1 MRGNIWQV
9 AAVGLLL
16 AVALVGLNP
25 TAERTTTAVNETD
38 QVTVQYEG
46 TVSPQPDQ
54 RALLYYDNET
64 VTINET
70 GTQETLTEGTDYEWD
85 RQDGELRFFDTA
97 NTTEGDSANITY
109 SYGTGRES
117 TGVVATVLGAVG
129 QWFGLLF
136 LMIAVGAVWKLSAGA
151 SGGF

>member
-25 TAERTTTAVNETD
+25 TAERTTTAVTETD
-38 QVTVQYEG
+38 QVTIQYDG

-64 VTINET
+64 VTAD
-70 GTQETLTEGTDYEWD
+70 GGSVTLTEGTDYEWD
-85 RQDGELRFFDTA
+85 TDDGSLRFFNTA
-97 NTTEGDSANITY
+97 NTTEGETGNITY

-117 TGVVATVLGAVG
+117 TGVVASVLGSLG
-129 QWFGLLF
+129 QWLGLLF
-136 LMIAVGAVWKLSAGA
+136 LMVAVGAVWKLSAGA